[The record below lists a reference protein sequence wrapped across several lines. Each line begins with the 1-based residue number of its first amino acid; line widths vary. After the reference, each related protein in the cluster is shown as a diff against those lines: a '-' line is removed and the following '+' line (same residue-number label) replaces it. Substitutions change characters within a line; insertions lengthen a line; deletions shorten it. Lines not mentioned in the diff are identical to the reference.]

1 MTLLQPLAGSAK
13 VASAKEIE
21 VIFLYT
27 IGCKF
32 EVLGTGILLELRVER
47 DVEGATVVI
56 LDDVVVKPGVFAR
69 KVNVTMVQKT
79 F

>member
-32 EVLGTGILLELRVER
+32 EVLGTGIISELMVER
-47 DVEGATVVI
+47 DVEGATVMI
-56 LDDVVVKPGVFAR
+56 LDDVVVKPGVFVS
-69 KVNVTMVQKT
+69 KVRVSMM
-79 F
+79 